1 MPVSD
6 DQIRHL
12 LRRVTQELHK
22 TREELQEVREGQRE
36 PIAIVGMACRLP
48 GGITTPEQLWELVA
62 NGQEAISEF
71 PTDRGWDL
79 PHLYHPDPDHPGTTY
94 TRHGGFLHN
103 AADFDADFFGIS
115 RREALASDP
124 QQRLL
129 LETAWEAIERAGI
142 DPSTLK
148 GSRTG
153 VFAGTSAQ
161 DYVSAS
167 GRAPD
172 GVEGYLITG
181 TAASVVSG
189 RIAYTLGL
197 EGPAVTVD
205 TACSSSLVALHL
217 AVQSL
222 RGGESDLA
230 LAGGVTVMA
239 SPATF
244 VEFSR
249 QRGLSVDGRCKAFA
263 AAADGT
269 AWAEGAGLLLVERLS
284 DAERLGH
291 KVLALVRGTAINQD
305 GASNGLTAPNGPAQQ
320 RVIHDA
326 LTNAGLHPAD
336 IDVVEAHG
344 TGTTLGDPIEAQAII
359 NTYGQRPPNQ
369 PLYLGSLKS
378 NIGHTQA
385 AAGTA
390 GLIKLIQALHH
401 HTHPQTLHIDQPTP
415 HANWTPTV
423 QLLTTPQPWPQTTHP
438 RRAAIS
444 AFGVSGTNAHIIIEE
459 PPAPKDTARPS
470 PSRHVSPGPAP
481 SAEATSSPAPQS
493 GVRESGASEIHGSK
507 NSVPRS
513 GVPENRASGS
523 RVPEIG
529 VLPWVLS
536 ARTPAALRDQARRLV
551 SHLDGNP
558 GLDPA
563 QVGRSLVTTRTLFD
577 HRATVV
583 AAPEQLNEGLRALA
597 EGRAHPGLTV
607 GAAAPIPRTA
617 FLFTGQGSQHAG
629 MSRELHQAFP
639 VYATTFDQLTTA
651 FDTHLRLPVPLRE
664 VILTTRHA
672 ELLNQTLYTQPALF
686 TLQIS
691 LTHLLNSWGITP
703 DIVTGHSI
711 GAISAAHIAGIL
723 TLNDATTLIATRAH
737 LMQSL
742 PTGHGAMAAIQA
754 TEQEIHTAL
763 HDHDD
768 VTIAALNTPNSTVI
782 SGDYHGIHSV
792 TEAFRA
798 QGRKAKHLTVSHAFH
813 SAHMDPILSD
823 FRDAISALTFTPP
836 TIDYISDLTG
846 QPADPGH
853 ITTPDYWADHL
864 RNPVRFHDAIRS
876 VGRGTTP
883 GEETTA
889 YLELGPDGVL
899 TAFLHDTL
907 DGDVT
912 AAPVLRKDRPDITT
926 ALTAA
931 ATTFT
936 HGTPTDWTE
945 LLPQTPT
952 TDLPTYAFQHERFW
966 VEPSTTAG
974 DPSGLGLGAAGHP
987 LLSATVTL
995 ASGDG
1000 VLLTGRLSLA
1010 THPWLADHTVRG
1022 TVIVPGTAFL
1032 ELALRAGDEAGLDTV
1047 EELIVETP
1055 LVLTQDVHIQVAV
1068 DTPRDGRRTVEIH
1081 SRPQDAP
1088 AGTEWTRHATGV
1100 LSTGRGAPI
1109 EGAVWPPEGAT
1120 PLDLGDAYDR
1130 LRAAG
1135 LEYGPA
1141 FRGLVAAWRRG
1152 DELFA
1157 EVSLARE
1164 QQSEAAPYGVHP
1176 ALLDAALHVAALT
1189 GIDELEPGQTRLPFA
1204 WNGVRLCASGATGLR
1219 VHVVTSGRDSLTLRA
1234 TDSTGT
1240 PVIEIGSLLLRPVTA
1255 EQVSTARSAHRD
1267 SLFQLDWV
1275 ELPTARTDS
1284 GDHDPPVSEDLVVL
1298 DLTAGF
1304 GPDPVSGAYAATH
1317 RALEESRQWLVVERP
1332 APSRLVVLTRNA
1344 VSVTGDDTPDL
1355 ASAPIWGL
1363 IRSAQTEQPD
1373 RILLIDLDTDPASRT
1388 ALPAALAAASA
1399 AGEPQIAVRSGTA
1412 FLPRLARARQPE
1424 PTLQPGKAWNP
1435 DGTVLITGGLGGLGT
1450 LIARHLVQNHRVR
1463 HLHLTGRQG
1472 HATPGAHDLR
1482 TELTALGAQVTITA
1496 TDVTNRNELT
1506 TLLAQIP
1513 AEHPLTAVV
1522 HAAGTTDDG
1531 VIGSLTPD
1539 RLSAVLAPKIDGA
1552 WHLHD
1557 LTRHHDLTAFILFS
1571 SISATLGGAGQA
1583 GYAAANTFLDTLATH
1598 RTTQGLPALSLA
1610 WGLWEH
1616 TSGITAHLTN
1626 TDRARITRTGLR
1638 PLPTTEALALFDTT
1652 VFQNGQPPVLVP
1664 SPIDLTAR
1672 RDDGELVPPLL
1683 RGLVRP
1689 RRTLAKTGAPA
1700 GSAPLS
1706 LTARLAA
1713 LSTAERRTF
1722 LLDLVRAETGTVLA
1736 HPSPASIP
1744 ADRPLVELGLDSLTA
1759 VELRNRLNTATT
1771 LRLPATLTFDH
1782 PTPQAISDYL
1792 RSELIGDAPD
1802 KAPAGLAAVTTGPVA
1817 DDPIVIIGMACRLP
1831 GGLDSPEALWRL
1843 VESGGDAVSEFPD
1856 DRGWEVEELYDEDPD
1871 RPGKSYTRQ
1880 GGFLRDVADFD
1891 PALFGISPREAL
1903 ATDPQQ
1909 RLLLETA
1916 WETFE
1921 RAGLDPLSLRG
1932 SRTGV
1937 FAGMMY
1943 HDYAPRLDEAP
1954 EGLEGY
1960 LSNGSAGSIASG
1972 RVSYT
1977 FGLEGPAVTVDTAC
1991 SSSLVALHLAAQS
2004 LRTGESDLAL
2014 AGGVA
2019 VMASPTVFVEFSR
2032 QRGLAADGRCKAFSA
2047 AADGTGWGEGVS
2059 LLLLERLSDARRHGH
2074 AVLAVVRGSAVN
2086 QDGASNGL
2094 TAPNGPSQQRVIRQA
2109 LANAGLSAAE
2119 VDAVEGHGTGTT
2131 LGDPIEAQALIA
2143 TYGQDRPDGRP
2154 LLLGSLKSNIAHTQA
2169 AAGGAGVIKMVMAM
2183 GNGVLPKTLHVD
2195 EPSPHVDWSGGGV
2208 ELLTEA
2214 RPWPDTGRP
2223 RRAGVSSFGVSGTNA
2238 HVILEEPPP
2247 REEPERSPAAP
2258 REALPWVLSGHV
2270 PEGLRGQVVSLATF
2284 AGGRDGLDPA
2294 DVAYSLVTTR
2304 AVLAE
2309 RAVVVA
2315 SGRDGLLAG
2324 LDALAGEG
2332 ALPGNVVRGT
2342 ADTGGKVVF
2351 VFPGQGGQWP
2361 GMAAELLDTAPVFAA
2376 RLAECAAALE
2386 EFIDCSLLDVVRG
2399 VPGAPGLDRVDVVQ
2413 PMLWAVMVSLA
2424 ELWQSHGVRPDAVV
2438 GHSQGEIA
2446 AAVVAGGLSLRDGA
2460 RVVALRSRA
2469 ILALSG
2475 QGGMASVSLPA
2486 GQARARLARWGDR
2499 LSVAVVNGPSSV
2511 VVSGEVEALSELLA
2525 ELDADGVRNRRIPVD
2540 YASHSAQVEQI
2551 RDDLA
2556 KALAR
2561 IRPRTGTVPL
2571 LSTVTGDWIDTAEL
2585 DAEYWFTN
2593 LRQTVRFEAA
2603 TRALAERGH
2612 HAFIEISPHPVL
2624 TASVDETIDTIDGPP
2639 TVITGTLRRDEGG
2652 LGRFLVSLASAF
2664 VRGVAVDWTGALAGS
2679 DPRRVELPTYA
2690 FQRSRYWLDA
2700 GRSPAARATGG
2711 VTLPAEAAP
2720 VSQAGRLAGLG
2731 TAERRE
2737 AVLDLV
2743 RTEVAAV
2750 LRHSESDTV
2759 GTTRAFRELGLDSLT
2774 AVDLRN
2780 RLRTATGLPLPT
2792 TLIFDYPTPAAVT
2805 EYILAALPGGG
2816 AGTGGEP
2823 ADALTALTLLEAA
2836 LSGDT
2841 RSGDPDGVLIRLRT
2855 LVARFDLALP
2865 GGGDGD
2871 EEFDLD
2877 SATDD
2882 DLFDLVDRN

>member
-1 MPVSD
+1 MATD
-6 DQIRHL
+6 EK
-12 LRRVTQELHK
+12 LREYLKRSIAETKRAERRL
-22 TREELQEVREGQRE
+22 REVESRSRE

-79 PHLYHPDPDHPGTTY
+79 RHLYHPDPDHPGTTY

-142 DPSTLK
+142 KPESLR
-148 GSRTG
+148 GSRTA
-153 VFAGTSAQ
+153 VYAGLSDR
-161 DYVSAS
+161 DYGSRLKQV
-167 GRAPD
+167 PED
-172 GVEGYLITG
+172 LEGYIGVANLG
-181 TAASVVSG
+181 SVVSG
-189 RIAYTLGL
+189 RIAYTFGF

-230 LAGGVTVMA
+230 LVGGVAVLS
-239 SPATF
+239 SPSGF

-326 LTNAGLHPAD
+326 LTNAGLQPAD

-369 PLYLGSLKS
+369 PLWLGSLKS

-459 PPAPKDTARPS
+459 PPQTRQETEPTPTPS
-470 PSRHVSPGPAP
+470 QKPSSSRETTHPTKLTP
-481 SAEATSSPAPQS
+481 ST
-493 GVRESGASEIHGSK
+493 
-507 NSVPRS
+507 
-513 GVPENRASGS
+513 ENPMPGS
-523 RVPEIG
+523 RVPGSHVPESGLRETHVPGRHVTENGVPGSG

-536 ARTPAALRDQARRLV
+536 ARTPGALRDQARKLAD
-551 SHLDGNP
+551 HLDGDP
-558 GLDPA
+558 ELDPA
-563 QVGRSLVTTRTLFD
+563 SIGRSLVTTRTLFN
-577 HRATVV
+577 HRAVLLGTG
-583 AAPEQLNEGLRALA
+583 EQLTEGLHALA
-597 EGRAHPGLTV
+597 DGRSHPAVTV
-607 GAAAPIPRTA
+607 GAAAPTPRTA

-629 MSRELHQAFP
+629 MSRELHQTFP
-639 VYATTFDQLTTA
+639 AYATTFDQLTTA

-672 ELLNQTLYTQPALF
+672 QLLNQTLYTQPALF

-782 SGDYHGIHSV
+782 SGDHHGIHSV

-899 TAFLHDTL
+899 TTFLHDTL

-966 VEPSTTAG
+966 VDSPSSGPG
-974 DPSGLGLGAAGHP
+974 DARGLGLGAAGHP
-987 LLSATVTL
+987 LLGAATTL
-995 ASGDG
+995 AGGDGG

-1010 THPWLADHTVRG
+1010 THPWLADHTVQG

-1055 LVLTQDVHIQVAV
+1055 LVLSTDTHIQVRVGA
-1068 DTPRDGRRTVEIH
+1068 PDGDHRSVEIH
-1081 SRPQDAP
+1081 SRPEGAPTDA
-1088 AGTEWTRHATGV
+1088 GWTRHATAMLV
-1100 LSTGRGAPI
+1100 ERTTAP
-1109 EGAVWPPEGAT
+1109 GFDLAAWPPEAAE
-1120 PLDLGDAYDR
+1120 PVALEDAYATLDR
-1130 LRAAG
+1130 AG
-1135 LEYGPA
+1135 LRYGPA
-1141 FRGLVAAWRRG
+1141 FQGLRAAWERG

-1157 EVSLARE
+1157 EVSLPEDRHA
-1164 QQSEAAPYGVHP
+1164 EAAGFGVHP
-1176 ALLDAALHVAALT
+1176 ALLDAAVHLPALL
-1189 GIDELEPGQTRLPFA
+1189 GLADVPEGHNRLPFA
-1204 WNGVRLCASGATGLR
+1204 WNGVRLHASGATSLR
-1219 VHVVTSGRDSLTLRA
+1219 VRVVTSGPDSLTLQA
-1234 TDSTGT
+1234 ADPSGA
-1240 PVIEIGSLLLRPVTA
+1240 PVIEIGSLLARLVSERQLAEARP
-1255 EQVSTARSAHRD
+1255 AHQD
-1267 SLFQLDWV
+1267 SLFQLHWTEPALDAPRRDSWAV
-1275 ELPTARTDS
+1275 LGENGRASHDALRDSGATTSLFTDLAALSEALDAGEPTPDLVLLPVHTPASEADPVTATHTRIEPIPTAHTEVDLFPAHPWAGPVPEAHNGAARVLAVLQ
-1284 GDHDPPVSEDLVVL
+1284 GWFADPRWVS
-1298 DLTAGF
+1298 
-1304 GPDPVSGAYAATH
+1304 
-1317 RALEESRQWLVVERP
+1317 
-1332 APSRLVVLTRNA
+1332 SRLVVLTRNA

-1388 ALPAALAAASA
+1388 ALPSAVATALNAQESQLALR
-1399 AGEPQIAVRSGTA
+1399 AGRA
-1412 FLPRLARARQPE
+1412 FLPRITRAAQPE
-1424 PTLQPGKAWNP
+1424 AAPLSPKAWNP

-1472 HATPGAHDLR
+1472 SSTPGAHDLR

-1496 TDVTNRNELT
+1496 TDVTNRDELA

-1513 AEHPLTAVV
+1513 AEYPLTAVV

-1583 GYAAANTFLDTLATH
+1583 GYAAANTFLDALATH

-1652 VFQNGQPPVLVP
+1652 VYGPRDVPVLFP
-1664 SPIDLTAR
+1664 ASIDLTPR
-1672 RDDGELVPPLL
+1672 RDPAEAVPPVL

-1689 RRTLAKTGAPA
+1689 GRRATAEAAAT
-1700 GSAPLS
+1700 GSAPALF
-1706 LTARLAA
+1706 TRLAG
-1713 LSTAERRTF
+1713 LGEDEREAV
-1722 LLDLVRAETGTVLA
+1722 LLDLVRTETGTVLA
-1736 HPSPASIP
+1736 HPDPASIP
-1744 ADRPLVELGLDSLTA
+1744 ADRPIIELGLDSLTA

-1782 PTPQAISDYL
+1782 PTPQAIAGFIGRQLGEIEISGRRQAGPAKAGAKQATGGLAAIHRRMHETGRHVEAAELLLAVSPVRTRFGAADRHEHALGPTTLATGPGRISLVCFPALSAISGPHEYSRFGQLFRDERDVHVVPSPGFTSDEDEALPDSLETLIRMNVEGL
-1792 RSELIGDAPD
+1792 RESVGEGPFVIVGRSMGGCVAHAVTVALEDEGLF
-1802 KAPAGLAAVTTGPVA
+1802 PAGLALIDSYPIDAAAQEGMDWWLGAMIGGMLERIDRFDLNVHDSRLTTMGAYNRLFVGWQPKPVQT
-1817 DDPIVIIGMACRLP
+1817 PILM
-1831 GGLDSPEALWRL
+1831 
-1843 VESGGDAVSEFPD
+1843 
-1856 DRGWEVEELYDEDPD
+1856 
-1871 RPGKSYTRQ
+1871 
-1880 GGFLRDVADFD
+1880 LRAQE
-1891 PALFGISPREAL
+1891 P
-1903 ATDPQQ
+1903 
-1909 RLLLETA
+1909 
-1916 WETFE
+1916 
-1921 RAGLDPLSLRG
+1921 LRG
-1932 SRTGV
+1932 T
-1937 FAGMMY
+1937 
-1943 HDYAPRLDEAP
+1943 
-1954 EGLEGY
+1954 
-1960 LSNGSAGSIASG
+1960 
-1972 RVSYT
+1972 
-1977 FGLEGPAVTVDTAC
+1977 TV
-1991 SSSLVALHLAAQS
+1991 
-2004 LRTGESDLAL
+2004 
-2014 AGGVA
+2014 
-2019 VMASPTVFVEFSR
+2019 
-2032 QRGLAADGRCKAFSA
+2032 
-2047 AADGTGWGEGVS
+2047 
-2059 LLLLERLSDARRHGH
+2059 
-2074 AVLAVVRGSAVN
+2074 
-2086 QDGASNGL
+2086 
-2094 TAPNGPSQQRVIRQA
+2094 QA
-2109 LANAGLSAAE
+2109 E
-2119 VDAVEGHGTGTT
+2119 
-2131 LGDPIEAQALIA
+2131 
-2143 TYGQDRPDGRP
+2143 
-2154 LLLGSLKSNIAHTQA
+2154 
-2169 AAGGAGVIKMVMAM
+2169 
-2183 GNGVLPKTLHVD
+2183 
-2195 EPSPHVDWSGGGV
+2195 
-2208 ELLTEA
+2208 
-2214 RPWPDTGRP
+2214 
-2223 RRAGVSSFGVSGTNA
+2223 
-2238 HVILEEPPP
+2238 
-2247 REEPERSPAAP
+2247 
-2258 REALPWVLSGHV
+2258 
-2270 PEGLRGQVVSLATF
+2270 
-2284 AGGRDGLDPA
+2284 GGRDWRAFWPVA
-2294 DVAYSLVTTR
+2294 HDVVDIPGDHFTT
-2304 AVLAE
+2304 
-2309 RAVVVA
+2309 
-2315 SGRDGLLAG
+2315 
-2324 LDALAGEG
+2324 
-2332 ALPGNVVRGT
+2332 
-2342 ADTGGKVVF
+2342 
-2351 VFPGQGGQWP
+2351 
-2361 GMAAELLDTAPVFAA
+2361 
-2376 RLAECAAALE
+2376 LE
-2386 EFIDCSLLDVVRG
+2386 E
-2399 VPGAPGLDRVDVVQ
+2399 
-2413 PMLWAVMVSLA
+2413 
-2424 ELWQSHGVRPDAVV
+2424 
-2438 GHSQGEIA
+2438 HSG
-2446 AAVVAGGLSLRDGA
+2446 S
-2460 RVVALRSRA
+2460 
-2469 ILALSG
+2469 
-2475 QGGMASVSLPA
+2475 
-2486 GQARARLARWGDR
+2486 
-2499 LSVAVVNGPSSV
+2499 
-2511 VVSGEVEALSELLA
+2511 
-2525 ELDADGVRNRRIPVD
+2525 
-2540 YASHSAQVEQI
+2540 
-2551 RDDLA
+2551 
-2556 KALAR
+2556 
-2561 IRPRTGTVPL
+2561 
-2571 LSTVTGDWIDTAEL
+2571 TAEAIRTWVEGL
-2585 DAEYWFTN
+2585 N
-2593 LRQTVRFEAA
+2593 PPP
-2603 TRALAERGH
+2603 GH
-2612 HAFIEISPHPVL
+2612 
-2624 TASVDETIDTIDGPP
+2624 
-2639 TVITGTLRRDEGG
+2639 
-2652 LGRFLVSLASAF
+2652 
-2664 VRGVAVDWTGALAGS
+2664 
-2679 DPRRVELPTYA
+2679 
-2690 FQRSRYWLDA
+2690 
-2700 GRSPAARATGG
+2700 
-2711 VTLPAEAAP
+2711 
-2720 VSQAGRLAGLG
+2720 
-2731 TAERRE
+2731 
-2737 AVLDLV
+2737 
-2743 RTEVAAV
+2743 
-2750 LRHSESDTV
+2750 
-2759 GTTRAFRELGLDSLT
+2759 
-2774 AVDLRN
+2774 
-2780 RLRTATGLPLPT
+2780 
-2792 TLIFDYPTPAAVT
+2792 
-2805 EYILAALPGGG
+2805 
-2816 AGTGGEP
+2816 
-2823 ADALTALTLLEAA
+2823 
-2836 LSGDT
+2836 
-2841 RSGDPDGVLIRLRT
+2841 
-2855 LVARFDLALP
+2855 
-2865 GGGDGD
+2865 
-2871 EEFDLD
+2871 
-2877 SATDD
+2877 
-2882 DLFDLVDRN
+2882 